1 MDDEDLANVLR
12 STANVGLPGFYSNN
26 DPTPQPAI
34 DDPFANPFANPFA
47 SDSPTFPKASS
58 GFAGPSDTVQD
69 DNSPYVTK
77 LRDDGVVAD
86 TPGFGYSQ
94 GHDGG
99 YIPAA
104 STSGFRDVPCEI
116 SETRW
121 YLYNLSISV
130 TS

>member
-26 DPTPQPAI
+26 DPTPQTAI

-58 GFAGPSDTVQD
+58 GFVGPSDPVQD

-94 GHDGG
+94 GHDGA

-104 STSGFRDVPCEI
+104 STSGFREVPCEL

-121 YLYNLSISV
+121 
-130 TS
+130 